1 MAPPGDSEEPG
12 RGKQPWGQEL
22 GPFLTLG
29 IQLALSVVV
38 FFFIGRW
45 VDGKL
50 NTEPWFMLVG
60 LIIGVTGGFVKFFRT
75 VSRLGKESDR
85 EQNG

>member
-1 MAPPGDSEEPG
+1 MAAPGGNEEPG
-12 RGKQPWGQEL
+12 SGRQWWSREL

-29 IQLALSVVV
+29 MQLAISVVG

-45 VDGKL
+45 IDGKL

-60 LIIGVTGGFVKFFRT
+60 LCIGVAGGFVKFFRT
-75 VSRLGKESDR
+75 ASRLGKESDR
-85 EQNG
+85 EKNG